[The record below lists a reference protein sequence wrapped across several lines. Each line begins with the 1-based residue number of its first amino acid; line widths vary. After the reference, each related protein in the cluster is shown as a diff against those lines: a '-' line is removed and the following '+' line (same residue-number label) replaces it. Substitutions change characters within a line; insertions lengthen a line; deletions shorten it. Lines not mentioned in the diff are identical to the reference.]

1 MSFEDAHSC
10 NLINHIWEGSPEDFR
25 RDILDWCSQFTLPN
39 KAVKAVGNI
48 KRSCQT
54 GPEIPFEYHLAL
66 ERELQTSLETKL
78 LEAIKCQNIMFLQ
91 MFQMN

>member
-1 MSFEDAHSC
+1 MPD
-10 NLINHIWEGSPEDFR
+10 LINHIWEGSPEDFR

-66 ERELQTSLETKL
+66 EESCKRPCSTAVMLKKESLPMLKRSS
-78 LEAIKCQNIMFLQ
+78 
-91 MFQMN
+91 

>member
-1 MSFEDAHSC
+1 MSFEDAHAC

-48 KRSCQT
+48 DGHAKPGQKYHLSITWLSSVNFKRS
-54 GPEIPFEYHLAL
+54 
-66 ERELQTSLETKL
+66 LQ
-78 LEAIKCQNIMFLQ
+78 QH
-91 MFQMN
+91 